1 MNAGVCVQVQVSVP
15 VIDYLYMGRRVYILV
30 KALLSADCLKSH
42 PRINQKLAIAGPL
55 GKRLLL

>member
-1 MNAGVCVQVQVSVP
+1 VCVQVQVSVP